1 MTYFRFTCVAAA
13 AALLVACGDDTT
25 ASNDGNPP
33 DATGDVQLLT
43 YDAFAL
49 DDTAAAAF
57 AKKSG
62 RDIALLQQGDA
73 GSMTARAVLSVEE
86 VSRKKKCSE
95 SSPAKIAPAS
105 RICCLMK
112 AWPTRFMSARPL

>member
-1 MTYFRFTCVAAA
+1 MRRAPSPPEARRSRTHDLTAVGAAA
-13 AALLVACGDDTT
+13 RSRPQRPLGRLAAVGALVVAALLVACGDDTT
-25 ASNDGNPP
+25 ATNDGNPP

-57 AKKSG
+57 AKQSG

-73 GSMTARAVLSVEE
+73 GSMTARAVL
-86 VSRKKKCSE
+86 
-95 SSPAKIAPAS
+95 
-105 RICCLMK
+105 
-112 AWPTRFMSARPL
+112 